1 MILSSKKAAEFLN
14 VNESTVKRWADN
26 GKLKSFKTPGGHRKF
41 KFEDLKKVSEENN
54 YLTPDMSAYSI
65 SIKTFNE
72 IKDRDYG
79 SLNKKFGKYLLK
91 GDTGASYDL
100 IYLLYLDKVPVAQ
113 IFDEV
118 VKQSMENI
126 GDLWSKGL
134 LGIEDEHIASGA
146 LLSVIHRFENDI
158 TDKYYSKSKKF
169 NKTALCTGLENQL
182 HDIGLLC
189 VKITLKHLGW
199 KVIYPG
205 SNLPENSII
214 NLLKIEKP
222 DLLCLS
228 FKSHGLNGKL
238 IKVSSEIMKTADKLN
253 IKIFTGGEAAE
264 NGSNGVIKINDMVT
278 FTKHL
283 KELKQK

>member
-1 MILSSKKAAEFLN
+1 MILSSKRAAEFLN

-41 KFEDLKKVSEENN
+41 KFEDLKKVSEENH
-54 YLTPDMSAYSI
+54 YLTPDMSANSM
-65 SIKTFNE
+65 SLKTINE
-72 IKDRDYG
+72 IKNRDYG

-91 GDTGASYDL
+91 GDTDASYDL

-113 IFDEV
+113 IFDDV
-118 VKQSMENI
+118 VKKSMENI

-134 LGIEDEHIASGA
+134 LEIEDEHIASGA

-158 TDKYYSKSKKF
+158 TDKYYSKSKF
-169 NKTALCTGLENQL
+169 RKTALCAGLENQL

-189 VKITLKHLGW
+189 VRITLKHLGW

-205 SNLPENSII
+205 SNLPSDSII
-214 NLLKIEKP
+214 SLLKNEKP

-228 FKSHGLNGKL
+228 FKSHGLNGNTTKDSL
-238 IKVSSEIMKTADKLN
+238 EIMKTADKLN
-253 IKIFTGGEAAE
+253 IKIFTGGEAAVSS
-264 NGSNGVIKINDMVT
+264 NNGVQKIKDMVT

-283 KELKQK
+283 KELRQK

>member
-1 MILSSKKAAEFLN
+1 MILSSKRAAEFLN

-41 KFEDLKKVSEENN
+41 KFEDLKKVSEENH
-54 YLTPDMSAYSI
+54 YLTPDMSANSM
-65 SIKTFNE
+65 SLKTINE
-72 IKDRDYG
+72 IKNRDYG

-91 GDTGASYDL
+91 GDTDASYDL

-113 IFDEV
+113 IFDDV
-118 VKQSMENI
+118 VKKSMENI

-134 LGIEDEHIASGA
+134 LEIEDEHIASGA

-158 TDKYYSKSKKF
+158 TDKYYSKSKF
-169 NKTALCTGLENQL
+169 RKTALCAGLENQL

-189 VKITLKHLGW
+189 VRITLKHLGW

-205 SNLPENSII
+205 SNLPSDSII
-214 NLLKIEKP
+214 SLLKNEKP

-228 FKSHGLNGKL
+228 FKSHGLNGNTTKDSL
-238 IKVSSEIMKTADKLN
+238 EIMKTADKLN
-253 IKIFTGGEAAE
+253 MKIFTGGEAAVSS
-264 NGSNGVIKINDMVT
+264 NNGVQKIKDMVT

-283 KELKQK
+283 KELRQK